1 MSYEDLH
8 DIELDSNS
16 VSGRFS
22 ETSSNYFKVEVDR
35 IYIELNEMDKNNARI
50 KKELQKFNNLD
61 RLERK
66 EARVLLERNIE
77 NSEDLQNRIS
87 Q

>member
-8 DIELDSNS
+8 DIELDGNS

-22 ETSSNYFKVEVDR
+22 ETSSNYIKVEVDR

-50 KKELQKFNNLD
+50 KKEL
-61 RLERK
+61 
-66 EARVLLERNIE
+66 
-77 NSEDLQNRIS
+77 
-87 Q
+87 